1 MTAAEK
7 QAFVG
12 EAMKPG
18 ELLVRHLITD
28 IDERLKALQ
37 AAATAGKLG
46 PRVVRA
52 RLRWIHQDY
61 DHLVTVANRWGFKF
75 PLQ

>member
-1 MTAAEK
+1 
-7 QAFVG
+7 
-12 EAMKPG
+12 MKPG

-37 AAATAGKLG
+37 AAATAGKRG
-46 PRVVRA
+46 PRYWRY
-52 RLRWIHQDY
+52 RLRWLRHDFDRTAEIARRY
-61 DHLVTVANRWGFKF
+61 GFKI